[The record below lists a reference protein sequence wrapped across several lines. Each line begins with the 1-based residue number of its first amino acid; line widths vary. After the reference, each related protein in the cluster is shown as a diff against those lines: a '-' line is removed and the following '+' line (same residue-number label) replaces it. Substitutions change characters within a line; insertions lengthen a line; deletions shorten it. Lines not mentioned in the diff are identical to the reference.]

1 MPVSKR
7 TRPRAS
13 VWHRSHRMH
22 ASASAQ
28 PAAALKYPVV
38 PLAASLAA
46 SMPAAR
52 WMAAGVGSTSMLE
65 GGAAD
70 VGVAEAAVRSCTL
83 ARLAA
88 T

>member
-13 VWHRSHRMH
+13 VWDRSHRMH

-46 SMPAAR
+46 STPAAR
-52 WMAAGVGSTSMLE
+52 WMAAGVGRTSMLE
-65 GGAAD
+65 GAAD